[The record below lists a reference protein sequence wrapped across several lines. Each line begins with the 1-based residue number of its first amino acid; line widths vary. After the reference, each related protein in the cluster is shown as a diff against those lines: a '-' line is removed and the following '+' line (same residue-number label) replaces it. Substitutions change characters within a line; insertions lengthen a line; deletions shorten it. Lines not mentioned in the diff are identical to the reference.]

1 VAGEPRSCELVRY
14 RLQDIRLKGAWGGP
28 AALELFSH
36 AIGNVAK
43 LPVLNVLSG
52 THFVADVTLG
62 IGEVVHDY
70 LAQGREA
77 PVQNPSVATAPA
89 TGAAAAAL
97 THRRCGG

>member
-1 VAGEPRSCELVRY
+1 MWMAGTRICELVRY
-14 RLQDIRLKGAWGGP
+14 RWQDVRLKSAWGGP
-28 AALELFSH
+28 AALQLFAH
-36 AIGNVAK
+36 AMGNVAK

-77 PVQNPSVATAPA
+77 PVQNPSLATEPA
-89 TGAAAAAL
+89 Q
-97 THRRCGG
+97 